1 VIAALA
7 TALLLGQAA
16 PAKAREVPL
25 PPPPVKDGA
34 ALQRKAEPPPPP
46 AQQAEP
52 RPDPA
57 KPGNSDEE
65 LIRNLELLQDL
76 ELLEH
81 ADAFDPGSKE

>member
-7 TALLLGQAA
+7 TALLLGQAT

-25 PPPPVKDGA
+25 PPPPVKDGE
-34 ALQRKAEPPPPP
+34 ALQRKAEPPPPVK
-46 AQQAEP
+46 QAEP
-52 RPDPA
+52 PTSPKSPPDP
-57 KPGNSDEE
+57 DEE
-65 LIRNLELLQDL
+65 LIRNLELLEDL